1 MSCRQDRGRAE
12 AKGIVC
18 LRNGRAV
25 RGAVC
30 AAPHRGEGEE
40 SIGAR
45 ATACGPA
52 SGADDS
58 TRVSARR
65 TAAGR
70 EPAGN
75 LRPGWRTGRFPSGRP
90 TVRGRDASRRFPLWR
105 IPLWIAVG
113 HAAGCRRGSAEAGT
127 GDARRCVIIARSYVI
142 RGIRARS
149 FAMNKLLSPH
159 PLDALH
165 QVDSYTPKGRVPKF
179 EFRYTPFGCVFRV
192 SGRSVLSETGRET
205 VRRPFPL
212 RRLFCAERKRYF
224 AGDQQHRWLFGVTT
238 TNL

>member
-1 MSCRQDRGRAE
+1 MFCRRDRGRAE

-52 SGADDS
+52 SWADDS
-58 TRVSARR
+58 KRVSARR

-113 HAAGCRRGSAEAGT
+113 HDAGCRRGSTEAGT

-142 RGIRARS
+142 CGIRARS

-159 PLDALH
+159 PSMPCIRLILTH
-165 QVDSYTPKGRVPKF
+165 RKGVCRNSNFDTRPSV
-179 EFRYTPFGCVFRV
+179 VF
-192 SGRSVLSETGRET
+192 SVCPVVRCF
-205 VRRPFPL
+205 RRPGGKPSVVRFL
-212 RRLFCAERKRYF
+212 SGGFSARN
-224 AGDQQHRWLFGVTT
+224 GDVISPATSSKGGCSA
-238 TNL
+238 